1 MITNFTEVSTSRPS
15 TIENITS
22 QQLLITAFTLIL
34 ITGVVGNAFVIYT
47 FGVKIK
53 SNHRSTTE
61 LLTLYLGIIDLL
73 SSFLN
78 PSFFIYITIIGYR
91 RWHFGKIG
99 CQIIPS
105 LGPIMTSISSGLL
118 LIFAID
124 RYLAVVTPFR
134 QKLTHKKVT
143 IAFIIDIFL
152 SIIVYSHYAFAL
164 NFDPKSNICIF
175 PDASVYSFGIPNC
188 VIIILRLSIFATVFS
203 FTNIKIFQVLKKCNV
218 NLTRKEN
225 QEERF
230 QKLKK
235 IMIILLTMGVVF
247 ILLVFPRELF
257 YLYYNILCFKT
268 KNCKESSD
276 TLREINSWL
285 KVAHTANSCA
295 NVFIYSHMLTV
306 YRKQV
311 FRTFSNLRKLKK
323 VFSRKTFSAFP
334 KSFINKRRRYLP
346 CNYKQQYTKVLLIPD
361 EDFKD
366 SSEVIFFQRA
376 QQWKFKKIIV

>member
-1 MITNFTEVSTSRPS
+1 MITNFTEISTSRPS

-22 QQLLITAFTLIL
+22 QRLLVIAFTLIL
-34 ITGVVGNAFVIYT
+34 SIGVVGNAFVIYT
-47 FGVKIK
+47 FGVKLK

-61 LLTLYLGIIDLL
+61 LLTLYLGVIDLL

-78 PSFFIYITIIGYR
+78 PSFFIYLTIIDYR

-99 CQIIPS
+99 CKIIPT

-118 LIFAID
+118 LILAID

-134 QKLTHKKVT
+134 RKLTHTNVT
-143 IAFIIDIFL
+143 IAFIINIFL
-152 SIIVYSHYAFAL
+152 SIISYTHYAFAL
-164 NFDPKSNICIF
+164 NFDPKSKKCGF
-175 PDASVYSFGIPNC
+175 PDGSLYSFGIPNC
-188 VIIILRLSIFATVFS
+188 IFIILRLSIFATVFS

-218 NLTRKEN
+218 NLKRIED
-225 QEERF
+225 QDERF

-235 IMIILLTMGVVF
+235 IMVILLTMGVVF
-247 ILLVFPRELF
+247 TLLIFPRELF

-268 KNCKESSD
+268 KNCKEPSVTSN
-276 TLREINSWL
+276 EINSWL

-311 FRTFSNLRKLKK
+311 IRTFSNLRKLKK
-323 VFSRKTFSAFP
+323 VFSRETFSVSP
-334 KSFINKRRRYLP
+334 KSFINKRRQYLP
-346 CNYKQQYTKVLLIPD
+346 CNYKQQYTKVLLIPN